1 MRKFFTTLK
10 SVVATAVIA
19 SMTLAASCSYD
30 DSAIKN
36 DLNKVQQE
44 VDKVEKDLAALTERV
59 AALEDQL
66 AQEVEA
72 LESLINGKTVVTKV
86 ETANGVT
93 TVTLSDGT
101 TFNVYPECGVVD
113 TDTDTNT
120 YLSIAEDNGVLY
132 WAVYEMGEF
141 KEWFLVDGEKVAVYD
156 GNDQDDDVCD
166 NPYQPEEPIAP
177 QFRVNTETM
186 KIEVSIDG
194 GNTWVESGLDAS
206 STGAQLF
213 TGVQDNGDGT
223 VTFTLADG
231 SEFAVVKAEVIEFN
245 SARAQVYVKAGEVK
259 DVFFTINDAVAD
271 INVMNQPL
279 GWKAEVALAPVDEED
294 ENNPDPGMGI
304 LAAGGTEFVLKVSA
318 PSKDFVKS
326 GYAEKHGFIQVHFN
340 TEAGACKVAKLAV
353 DLAEITLD
361 VDKAGN
367 ITIENSWVDTFMA
380 TDWLTGQTYE
390 ATDFNNFYVG
400 VLRYFDYTGDF
411 LADEQR
417 GVDIVGGYSNNLGY
431 SLEAFQ
437 VPAYEEGVCEK
448 YTINTSVKELVESDL
463 NYYGVT
469 YEGESFVVFVIPTD
483 PTTGEYNM
491 DGAVFADFKQLTV
504 KLEVAETT
512 WNNVYFNAALLG
524 GSEYNVL
531 PASESEVNNYI
542 EYGYCED
549 VEGYFK
555 LQFDQY
561 IEYQEW
567 GYTFGWQRK
576 GDVVNPHISLAELVP
591 GLHFEGTPDTTYYLA
606 IFAKEEGRTEY
617 TSDDLEIFSF
627 TTKPIVE
634 AETPAEYTL
643 VEGEDF
649 GYFQLHYVLSVPNNT
664 DTVYYKWC
672 DPTAEELESNET
684 LMDALLNGYNN
695 HSEWN
700 DGYSFELSTNVSAPG
715 TTKKLALL
723 IVDTEG
729 NYTLAVEEFTSP
741 VPVYTTAELAIES
754 VDFTATAATI
764 NVSGLEGLELK
775 KAVAYLVA
783 NDANSYYLKSEAD
796 LKDLA
801 LSTNWMYRQL
811 EDFTNG
817 IVYDVA
823 NLKTAD
829 YNTELV
835 AGKTYRVALGLV
847 FADNSIA
854 QTLYGEFTYA
864 EQTEEPEEDTV
875 VFTSAFLEEP
885 NGNYD
890 DLFVNLVNDEIA
902 LRMNFWKCTDGAYL
916 PARLYEV
923 KGGEGVIFSGG
934 SYSKLYNPTTGEIIT
949 SLYGGTV
956 NVSVVDGKYR
966 FDVDITYGSDGVY
979 SFKAVYEGDVTGL
992 NLPAEGGED
1001 PDPEEPEEPGDEV
1014 VYTSADATGD
1024 IAYSDYYVNLYG
1036 SNGDKVVL
1044 NFYGISEYN
1053 TYFIPE
1059 GTYDFGGWSGAVYTG
1074 GYSYIQHSDSSKD
1087 NIYGGTVAVSEV
1099 DGKYR
1104 LVIEAWVGDTNAAF
1118 SAVYEGAI
1126 SGLILPSQYIE
1137 PEPEPEPEPV
1147 GFPAVRAEYDNKFDL
1162 YEYNEGDAEYAFW
1175 LYDENNNYIEVIHR
1189 FGPHTSWDDKYE
1201 AKKVIDGVSVA
1212 ATSVQTQAP
1221 SNYEC
1226 EAGEKYFVVVATFED
1241 ATSVEIRNQLPAVEV
1256 NYLGEDSTYAPGSEN
1271 PGVGGGDGGE
1281 VVELTIDRYAVNPYP
1296 GYGET
1301 EVYFYFDP
1309 SSDAYHRVCFTECP
1323 LSEGLKT
1330 SQFNPSFSSIS
1341 GKGSGSVVAINIEVS
1356 VNASGEYV
1364 FIGTLTD
1371 GDGISYKIDTTNATK
1386 VQ

>member
-30 DSAIKN
+30 DSAIKDN
-36 DLNKVQQE
+36 LNKVQQE

-72 LESLINGKTVVTKV
+72 LESLINGKTVVTNV
-86 ETANGVT
+86 EVANGVT

-120 YLSIAEDNGVLY
+120 YLSIREDNGVLY

-194 GNTWVESGLDAS
+194 GETWVESGLDAS
-206 STGAQLF
+206 TTGAQLF
-213 TGVQDNGDGT
+213 TGVKDNGDGT

-231 SEFAVVKAEVIEFN
+231 SALNVTKAELIEFN

-294 ENNPDPGMGI
+294 ENNAEV
-304 LAAGGTEFVLKVSA
+304 LAAGGTEYVLKVSA

-340 TEAGACKVAKLAV
+340 TAAGACKVAKLAV

-390 ATDFNNFYVG
+390 ATEFNNFYVG

-411 LADEQR
+411 LADEKR

-431 SLEAFQ
+431 SMEAFQ

-448 YTINTSVKELVESDL
+448 YTIHTSVKELVESDL

-483 PTTGEYNM
+483 STTGEYNM
-491 DGAVFADFKQLTV
+491 EGAVFADFKQLTV

-524 GSEYNVL
+524 GTEYNVL
-531 PASESEVNNYI
+531 PASESEVNSYI
-542 EYGYCED
+542 ENGYCEN

-576 GDVVNPHISLAELVP
+576 GDVVDSHISLSDLVP
-591 GLHFEGTPDTTYYLA
+591 GLNFEGTPDTTYYLA

-617 TSDDLEIFSF
+617 TSDDVEIFTF
-627 TTKPIVE
+627 TTEPIVE
-634 AETPAEYTL
+634 AKTPADYTL

-672 DPTAEELESNET
+672 DPTDEVFESDET
-684 LMDALLNGYNN
+684 LMNALINGYNN
-695 HSEWN
+695 HSDWN
-700 DGYSFELSTNVSAPG
+700 DGYSFEVSTNVSAPG
-715 TTKKLALL
+715 TTKNFALL

-754 VDFTATAATI
+754 VDFTTTAATI

-817 IVYDVA
+817 IVYDA
-823 NLKTAD
+823 ATIQTAD
-829 YNTELV
+829 YQKELV
-835 AGKTYRVALGLV
+835 PGKTYRVALGLV
-847 FADNSIA
+847 FADGSIA
-854 QTLYGEFTYA
+854 QTLYGEFAYQA
-864 EQTEEPEEDTV
+864 EEQPEQPEPGDGV
-875 VFTSAFLEEP
+875 VFTSAYIDGEY
-885 NGNYD
+885 YD
-890 DLFVNLVNDEIA
+890 MSVVLTNDETAIV
-902 LRMNFWKCTDGAYL
+902 LNFYECTNYNYL
-916 PARLYEV
+916 PARLYDV
-923 KGGEGVIFSGG
+923 MGAAGGIYSGQWSYVYDYATQTRQNLWGGEVVVS
-934 SYSKLYNPTTGEIIT
+934 E
-949 SLYGGTV
+949 V
-956 NVSVVDGKYR
+956 NGNYR
-966 FDVDITYGSDGVY
+966 FDVDVTCGDTNAQ
-979 SFKAVYEGDVTGL
+979 FKAVYEGPVTGL
-992 NLPAEGGED
+992 
-1001 PDPEEPEEPGDEV
+1001 V
-1014 VYTSADATGD
+1014 V
-1024 IAYSDYYVNLYG
+1024 
-1036 SNGDKVVL
+1036 
-1044 NFYGISEYN
+1044 
-1053 TYFIPE
+1053 
-1059 GTYDFGGWSGAVYTG
+1059 
-1074 GYSYIQHSDSSKD
+1074 
-1087 NIYGGTVAVSEV
+1087 
-1099 DGKYR
+1099 
-1104 LVIEAWVGDTNAAF
+1104 
-1118 SAVYEGAI
+1118 
-1126 SGLILPSQYIE
+1126 PSQWVE
-1137 PEPEPEPEPV
+1137 PEPEPEPEP
-1147 GFPAVRAEYDNKFDL
+1147 
-1162 YEYNEGDAEYAFW
+1162 
-1175 LYDENNNYIEVIHR
+1175 I
-1189 FGPHTSWDDKYE
+1189 
-1201 AKKVIDGVSVA
+1201 
-1212 ATSVQTQAP
+1212 
-1221 SNYEC
+1221 
-1226 EAGEKYFVVVATFED
+1226 
-1241 ATSVEIRNQLPAVEV
+1241 
-1256 NYLGEDSTYAPGSEN
+1256 STLKN
-1271 PGVGGGDGGE
+1271 CFI
-1281 VVELTIDRYAVNPYP
+1281 L
-1296 GYGET
+1296 
-1301 EVYFYFDP
+1301 
-1309 SSDAYHRVCFTECP
+1309 SS
-1323 LSEGLKT
+1323 
-1330 SQFNPSFSSIS
+1330 
-1341 GKGSGSVVAINIEVS
+1341 
-1356 VNASGEYV
+1356 NAS
-1364 FIGTLTD
+1364 ILLHSLL
-1371 GDGISYKIDTTNATK
+1371 I
-1386 VQ
+1386 

>member
-30 DSAIKN
+30 DSAIKDN
-36 DLNKVQQE
+36 LNKVQQE

-120 YLSIAEDNGVLY
+120 YLSIAEEDGVLY
-132 WAVYEMGEF
+132 WAVYEKGEF

-177 QFRVNTETM
+177 MFRVNTETM

-194 GNTWVESGLDAS
+194 GETWVESGLEAS
-206 STGAQLF
+206 AAGAQLF
-213 TGVQDNGDGT
+213 KGVKDNGDGT
-223 VTFTLADG
+223 VTFTLGDD
-231 SEFAVVKAEVIEFN
+231 SEFTVVKAELIEFN

-294 ENNPDPGMGI
+294 ENNAEV
-304 LAAGGTEFVLKVSA
+304 LAAGGTEYVLKVSA

-380 TDWLTGQTYE
+380 TDWMTGQTYE
-390 ATDFNNFYVG
+390 ATEFNNFYVG
-400 VLRYFDYTGDF
+400 VMRYFDYTGDF
-411 LADEQR
+411 LADEKR

-431 SLEAFQ
+431 SIDAFQ

-463 NYYGVT
+463 NYYDVT

-483 PTTGEYNM
+483 STTGEYNM
-491 DGAVFADFKQLTV
+491 EGAVFADFKQLTV

-512 WNNVYFNAALLG
+512 WNNVYFDVALLG

-542 EYGYCED
+542 NNGYCED

-576 GDVVNPHISLAELVP
+576 GDVVDPHISLSDLVP
-591 GLHFEGTPDTTYYLA
+591 GLYFEATPDTTYYLA

-617 TSDDLEIFSF
+617 TSDDVEIFSF
-627 TTKPIVE
+627 TTEPIVE
-634 AETPAEYTL
+634 ATTLAEYTL

-649 GYFQLHYVLSVPNNT
+649 GYFQLQYEVYVPENT
-664 DTVYYKWC
+664 ATVYYGWY
-672 DPTAEELESNET
+672 DATDEVFESNET
-684 LMDALLNGYNN
+684 LMSALLNGYYNN
-695 HSEWN
+695 SDWS
-700 DGYSFELSTNVSAPG
+700 DGYYFNVNQNVSNPG
-715 TTKKLALL
+715 TSKTLALL
-723 IVDTEG
+723 IVDVDG
-729 NYTLAVEEFTSP
+729 NYTLATEVLTSP

-754 VDFTATAATI
+754 VDFTTTAATI

-775 KAVAYLVA
+775 KAVAYLVST
-783 NDANSYYLKSEAD
+783 DANSYYVKSEAD

-817 IVYDVA
+817 IVYDAA

-835 AGKTYRVALGLV
+835 PGKTYRVALGLV
-847 FADNSIA
+847 FADDTIA
-854 QTLYGEFTYA
+854 QTIYGEF
-864 EQTEEPEEDTV
+864 
-875 VFTSAFLEEP
+875 
-885 NGNYD
+885 
-890 DLFVNLVNDEIA
+890 
-902 LRMNFWKCTDGAYL
+902 AY
-916 PARLYEV
+916 
-923 KGGEGVIFSGG
+923 
-934 SYSKLYNPTTGEIIT
+934 
-949 SLYGGTV
+949 
-956 NVSVVDGKYR
+956 
-966 FDVDITYGSDGVY
+966 
-979 SFKAVYEGDVTGL
+979 
-992 NLPAEGGED
+992 PAEGGED
-1001 PDPEEPEEPGDEV
+1001 PDPEQPGDGV
-1014 VYTSADATGD
+1014 VFTSAYMDGE
-1024 IAYSDYYVNLYG
+1024 YYNDMSVVLTN
-1036 SNGDKVVL
+1036 DVTAIVL
-1044 NFYGISEYN
+1044 NFYECTSSNYLPARLYDVMGAAGGIYSGQWSYV
-1053 TYFIPE
+1053 
-1059 GTYDFGGWSGAVYTG
+1059 YDYATQTRQNLWGGEV
-1074 GYSYIQHSDSSKD
+1074 
-1087 NIYGGTVAVSEV
+1087 VVSEV
-1099 DGKYR
+1099 NGNYR
-1104 LVIEAWVGDTNAAF
+1104 FDVDVTCGDTNAQF
-1118 SAVYEGAI
+1118 KAVYEGPVT
-1126 SGLILPSQYIE
+1126 GLVVPSQWVE

-1147 GFPAVRAEYDNKFDL
+1147 GFDAVRAEYDLKMEL
-1162 YEYNEGDAEYAFW
+1162 WEYNEGDAEYAFW
-1175 LYDENNNYIEVIHR
+1175 LYDENNNYIEVKCE
-1189 FGPHTSWDDKYE
+1189 FGPHTGWDYVYS
-1201 AKKVIDGVSVA
+1201 AKKVIDSVESVA
-1212 ATSVQTQAP
+1212 TEVQTQAP
-1221 SNYEC
+1221 SDYEC
-1226 EAGEKYFVVVATFED
+1226 AAGEKYFSVVATFAD
-1241 ATSVEIRNQLPAVEV
+1241 GTYVEFMNQLPAVEV
-1256 NYLGEDSTYAPGSEN
+1256 NYLGEGSTYAPGSEN
-1271 PGVGGGDGGE
+1271 PGVGGGDGGEGGE

-1296 GYGET
+1296 GYNET

-1309 SSDAYHRVCFTECP
+1309 STDAYHRVSFTECP
-1323 LSEGLKT
+1323 LSEGVKT
-1330 SQFNPSFSSIS
+1330 SFSSGFSSIS
-1341 GKGSGSVVAINIEVS
+1341 GQGSGSVAAINIEVS
-1356 VNASGEYV
+1356 VNASNEYV
-1364 FIGTLTD
+1364 FIGSITGTD
-1371 GDGISYKIDTTNATK
+1371 GVTYMIDTTNATK

>member
-30 DSAIKN
+30 DSAIKDN
-36 DLNKVQQE
+36 LNKVQQE

-72 LESLINGKTVVTKV
+72 LESLINGKTVVTNV

-132 WAVYEMGEF
+132 WAVYEKGEF

-194 GNTWVESGLDAS
+194 GETWVESGLEAS
-206 STGAQLF
+206 TTGAQLF
-213 TGVQDNGDGT
+213 TGVKDNGDGT

-231 SEFAVVKAEVIEFN
+231 SELNVTKAELIEFN

-294 ENNPDPGMGI
+294 ENDAEV
-304 LAAGGTEFVLKVSA
+304 LAAGGTEYVLKVSA
-318 PSKDFVKS
+318 PSRDFIKS
-326 GYAEKHGFIQVHFN
+326 GYAEKHGIISVHFN
-340 TEAGACKVAKLAV
+340 TAAGACKVAKLAV

-390 ATDFNNFYVG
+390 ATEFNNFYVG

-411 LADEQR
+411 LADEKR

-431 SLEAFQ
+431 SMEAFQ

-448 YTINTSVKELVESDL
+448 YTIHTSVKELVESDL

-483 PTTGEYNM
+483 STTGEYNM
-491 DGAVFADFKQLTV
+491 EGAVFADFKQLTV

-542 EYGYCED
+542 EEGYCEN

-576 GDVVNPHISLAELVP
+576 GDVVDSHISLSDLVP
-591 GLHFEGTPDTTYYLA
+591 GLNFEGTPDTTYYLA

-617 TSDDLEIFSF
+617 TSDDVEIFTF
-627 TTKPIVE
+627 TTEPIVK
-634 AETPAEYTL
+634 AETPADYTL

-672 DPTAEELESNET
+672 DPTDEVFESDET
-684 LMDALLNGYNN
+684 LMNALINGYNN
-695 HSEWN
+695 HSDWN
-700 DGYSFELSTNVSAPG
+700 DGYSFEVSTNVSAPG
-715 TTKKLALL
+715 TTKNFALL

-754 VDFTATAATI
+754 VDFTTTAATI

-796 LKDLA
+796 LQDLA

-823 NLKTAD
+823 TLKTAD

-854 QTLYGEFTYA
+854 QTLFGEFTYPA
-864 EQTEEPEEDTV
+864 EEQPEEPEQPGDGV
-875 VFTSAFLEEP
+875 VFTSAYIDGDYFDMSVVLTNDVTAIVLNFYECT
-885 NGNYD
+885 NY
-890 DLFVNLVNDEIA
+890 N
-902 LRMNFWKCTDGAYL
+902 YL
-916 PARLYEV
+916 PARLYDV
-923 KGGEGVIFSGG
+923 MGAAGGIYSGQWSYVYDYATQTRQNLWGGEVVVS
-934 SYSKLYNPTTGEIIT
+934 E
-949 SLYGGTV
+949 V
-956 NVSVVDGKYR
+956 NGNYR
-966 FDVDITYGSDGVY
+966 FDVDVTCGDTNAQ
-979 SFKAVYEGDVTGL
+979 FKAVYEGPVTGL
-992 NLPAEGGED
+992 
-1001 PDPEEPEEPGDEV
+1001 V
-1014 VYTSADATGD
+1014 V
-1024 IAYSDYYVNLYG
+1024 
-1036 SNGDKVVL
+1036 
-1044 NFYGISEYN
+1044 
-1053 TYFIPE
+1053 
-1059 GTYDFGGWSGAVYTG
+1059 
-1074 GYSYIQHSDSSKD
+1074 
-1087 NIYGGTVAVSEV
+1087 
-1099 DGKYR
+1099 
-1104 LVIEAWVGDTNAAF
+1104 
-1118 SAVYEGAI
+1118 
-1126 SGLILPSQYIE
+1126 PSQWVE

-1147 GFPAVRAEYDNKFDL
+1147 GFPAVRAEYDLKMEL
-1162 YEYNEGDAEYAFW
+1162 YEYNGGDAEYAFW
-1175 LYDENNNYIEVIHR
+1175 LYDENKNYIEVVCEY
-1189 FGPHTSWDDKYE
+1189 GPHTSWDYKYS

-1221 SNYEC
+1221 SDYGC
-1226 EAGEKYFVVVATFED
+1226 EEGAGEKYFVVKATFED
-1241 ATSVEIRNQLPAVEV
+1241 GTSVEIQNQLPAVEV
-1256 NYLGEDSTYAPGSEN
+1256 NYLGEGSTYAPGSEN
-1271 PGVGGGDGGE
+1271 PGVGGGDGGDAGE

-1296 GYGET
+1296 GYNET

-1309 SSDAYHRVCFTECP
+1309 STDAYHRVSFTECP

-1330 SQFNPSFSSIS
+1330 SFSSGFSSIS
-1341 GKGSGSVVAINIEVS
+1341 GQGSGSVAAINIEVS
-1356 VNASGEYV
+1356 VNASNEYV
-1364 FIGTLTD
+1364 FIGSITGTD
-1371 GDGISYKIDTTNATK
+1371 GVTYMIDTTNATK

>member
-30 DSAIKN
+30 DSAIKDN
-36 DLNKVQQE
+36 LNKVQQE
-44 VDKVEKDLAALTERV
+44 VDKVEKDLAALTDRV

-72 LESLINGKTVVTKV
+72 LESLINGKTVVTNV

-113 TDTDTNT
+113 TDTNT

-132 WAVYEMGEF
+132 WAVYEKGEF

-194 GNTWVESGLDAS
+194 GETWVESGLEAS
-206 STGAQLF
+206 TTGAQLF
-213 TGVQDNGDGT
+213 TGVKDNGDGT

-231 SEFAVVKAEVIEFN
+231 SVLNVTKAELIEFN

-294 ENNPDPGMGI
+294 ENDAEV
-304 LAAGGTEFVLKVSA
+304 LAAGGTEYVLKVSA
-318 PSKDFVKS
+318 PSRDFVKS

-340 TEAGACKVAKLAV
+340 TAAGACKVAKLAV

-380 TDWLTGQTYE
+380 TDWTTGQTYE
-390 ATDFNNFYVG
+390 ATEFNNFYVG
-400 VLRYFDYTGDF
+400 VMSYFDYTGDF
-411 LADEQR
+411 LADEKR
-417 GVDIVGGYSNNLGY
+417 GVEVIGGYVTNLHSY
-431 SLEAFQ
+431 IESLQ
-437 VPAYEEGVCEK
+437 VPTYEEGVCEK
-448 YTINTSVKELVESDL
+448 YTITTSVKEIVESPGL
-463 NYYGVT
+463 NQYGIT

-483 PTTGEYNM
+483 STTGEYNM
-491 DGAVFADFKQLTV
+491 EGAVFADFKQLTV

-512 WNNVYFNAALLG
+512 WNNAYFNAALLG
-524 GSEYNVL
+524 GTDYNFML
-531 PASESEVNNYI
+531 ADEQEVNQYI
-542 EYGYCED
+542 ENGYCED
-549 VEGYFK
+549 AEGYFK

-561 IEYQEW
+561 LDY
-567 GYTFGWQRK
+567 GYTFGWPRK
-576 GDVVNPHISLAELVP
+576 GDVVDSHISLSDLVP
-591 GLHFEGTPDTTYYLA
+591 GLNFEGTPDTTYYLA

-617 TSDDLEIFSF
+617 TSDDVEIFTF
-627 TTKPIVE
+627 TTEPIVE
-634 AETPAEYTL
+634 AETPADYTL

-672 DPTAEELESNET
+672 DPTDEVFESDET
-684 LMDALLNGYNN
+684 LMNALINGYNN
-695 HSEWN
+695 HSDWN

-775 KAVAYLVA
+775 KAVAYLVST
-783 NDANSYYLKSEAD
+783 DANSYYLKSEAD

-817 IVYDVA
+817 IVYDA
-823 NLKTAD
+823 ATIQTAD
-829 YNTELV
+829 YQKELV
-835 AGKTYRVALGLV
+835 PGKTYRVALGLV
-847 FADNSIA
+847 FADGSISN
-854 QTLYGEFTYA
+854 TLFGEFTY
-864 EQTEEPEEDTV
+864 
-875 VFTSAFLEEP
+875 
-885 NGNYD
+885 
-890 DLFVNLVNDEIA
+890 
-902 LRMNFWKCTDGAYL
+902 
-916 PARLYEV
+916 
-923 KGGEGVIFSGG
+923 
-934 SYSKLYNPTTGEIIT
+934 
-949 SLYGGTV
+949 
-956 NVSVVDGKYR
+956 
-966 FDVDITYGSDGVY
+966 
-979 SFKAVYEGDVTGL
+979 
-992 NLPAEGGED
+992 PAEEQ
-1001 PDPEEPEEPGDEV
+1001 PEQPEQPEPGDEV

-1024 IAYSDYYVNLYG
+1024 VAYSDYNVNLYG

-1059 GTYDFGGWSGAVYTG
+1059 GTYDFGGWAGAVYTG
-1074 GYSYIQHSDSSKD
+1074 TYSYIEHSDFTRD
-1087 NIYGGTVAVSEV
+1087 NFNSGTVAVSEV

-1104 LVIEAWVGDTNAAF
+1104 LVIEALVGDTNAAF

-1126 SGLILPSQYIE
+1126 TGLILPSQYIE

-1147 GFPAVRAEYDNKFDL
+1147 GFAPVRAEYDLKFDL
-1162 YEYNEGDAEYAFW
+1162 YEYNGGDAEYAFW

-1189 FGPHTSWDDKYE
+1189 FGPHTSWNDVYE

-1221 SNYEC
+1221 SDYGC
-1226 EAGEKYFVVVATFED
+1226 EEGAGEKYFVVVATFED

-1256 NYLGEDSTYAPGSEN
+1256 NYLGEGSTYAPGLET

-1281 VVELTIDRYAVNPYP
+1281 VVDLTIDRYVVNPDP
-1296 GYGET
+1296 NWGET
-1301 EVYFYFDP
+1301 AASFYYESD
-1309 SSDAYHRVCFTECP
+1309 SDAHHKIYFSECP
-1323 LSEGLKT
+1323 LTEGVKT
-1330 SQFNPSFSSIS
+1330 SFNSTFSYIA
-1341 GKGSGSVVAINIEVS
+1341 GKGTGSVAAINIEVS
-1356 VNASGEYV
+1356 VNADDNYV
-1364 FIGTLTD
+1364 FIGSITD
-1371 GDGISYKIDTTNATK
+1371 KDGVTYNIDTTNASYGY
-1386 VQ
+1386 

>member
-30 DSAIKN
+30 DSAIKDN
-36 DLNKVQQE
+36 LNKVQQE

-132 WAVYEMGEF
+132 WAVYEKGEF
-141 KEWFLVDGEKVAVYD
+141 KEWFLVNGEKVAVYD

-166 NPYQPEEPIAP
+166 NPYEASAP
-177 QFRVNTETM
+177 LFRVNTETM

-206 STGAQLF
+206 AAGAQLF
-213 TGVQDNGDGT
+213 TGVKDNGDGT

-231 SEFAVVKAEVIEFN
+231 SEFAVVKAEVVEFN
-245 SARAQVYVKAGEVK
+245 SSRAQVYVKAGEVK

-279 GWKAEVALAPVDEED
+279 GWKAEVALAPVAEED

-353 DLAEITLD
+353 DLAEITLE

-380 TDWLTGQTYE
+380 TDWMTGQTYE
-390 ATDFNNFYVG
+390 ATEFNNFYVG
-400 VLRYFDYTGDF
+400 VMRYFDYTGDF
-411 LADEQR
+411 LADEKR

-431 SLEAFQ
+431 SIEAFQ

-448 YTINTSVKELVESDL
+448 YTINTSVKELVESSL
-463 NYYGVT
+463 NYYDVA

-483 PTTGEYNM
+483 STTGEYNM
-491 DGAVFADFKQLTV
+491 EGAVFADFKQLTV

-512 WNNVYFNAALLG
+512 WNNVYFNVALLG

-531 PASESEVNNYI
+531 PVSESEVKNYI
-542 EYGYCED
+542 ENGYCED
-549 VEGYFK
+549 VEGYVK

-576 GDVVNPHISLAELVP
+576 GDVVDPHISLSDLVP
-591 GLHFEGTPDTTYYLA
+591 GLYFEATPDTTYYLA

-617 TSDDLEIFSF
+617 TSDDVEIFSF

-634 AETPAEYTL
+634 ATTPAEYTL

-672 DPTAEELESNET
+672 DPTAEELESEET
-684 LMDALLNGYNN
+684 LMDALINGYYSHNQ
-695 HSEWN
+695 WN
-700 DGYSFELSTNVSAPG
+700 DGYSFELSTNVNVAG

-741 VPVYTTAELAIES
+741 VPVFTEAELALES
-754 VDFTATAATI
+754 VDFTATTATF
-764 NVSGLEGLELK
+764 NVAGLEGLNIA
-775 KAVAYLVA
+775 KAFVYIVSTDAY
-783 NDANSYYLKSEAD
+783 SYYLKTEDQLQDIAYKYNNMYKEIED
-796 LKDLA
+796 L
-801 LSTNWMYRQL
+801 S
-811 EDFTNG
+811 NG
-817 IVYDVA
+817 LVFDVA
-823 NLKTAD
+823 TKQTAD
-829 YNTELV
+829 YKSELT

-847 FADNSIA
+847 FADGTVSKA
-854 QTLYGEFTYA
+854 LFGEFTY
-864 EQTEEPEEDTV
+864 
-875 VFTSAFLEEP
+875 
-885 NGNYD
+885 
-890 DLFVNLVNDEIA
+890 
-902 LRMNFWKCTDGAYL
+902 
-916 PARLYEV
+916 
-923 KGGEGVIFSGG
+923 
-934 SYSKLYNPTTGEIIT
+934 
-949 SLYGGTV
+949 
-956 NVSVVDGKYR
+956 
-966 FDVDITYGSDGVY
+966 
-979 SFKAVYEGDVTGL
+979 
-992 NLPAEGGED
+992 PAEEQ
-1001 PDPEEPEEPGDEV
+1001 PEEPGEEPGDEV

-1024 IAYSDYYVNLYG
+1024 IYYSDYFVNLYG

-1044 NFYGISEYN
+1044 NFYGISEQN
-1053 TYFIPE
+1053 TFFIPE
-1059 GTYDFGGWSGAVYTG
+1059 GTYDFGGWYGAVYTG
-1074 GYSYIQHSDSSKD
+1074 TYSYIEHSDLTRD
-1087 NIYGGTVAVSEV
+1087 NFNSGTVAVSEV

-1104 LVIEAWVGDTNAAF
+1104 LEIEAMVGDANTAF

-1126 SGLILPSQYIE
+1126 TGLILPSQFIE

-1147 GFPAVRAEYDNKFDL
+1147 GFAPVRAEYDLKFDL
-1162 YEYNEGDAEYAFW
+1162 YEYNGGDGEYAFW
-1175 LYDENNNYIEVIHR
+1175 LYDENNNYIEVICR
-1189 FGPHTSWDDKYE
+1189 VGPHTNWDYTYY
-1201 AKKVIDGVSVA
+1201 ATKVIDGVSVE
-1212 ATSVQTQAP
+1212 ATEVQTQAP
-1221 SNYEC
+1221 SDYEC
-1226 EAGEKYFVVVATFED
+1226 EAGEKHFRVVATFAD
-1241 ATSVEIRNQLPAVEV
+1241 DTAVQIIVSIPAVEV
-1256 NYLGEDSTYAPGSEN
+1256 NYLGEGSTYAPGSEN
-1271 PGVGGGDGGE
+1271 PGVGGGDGGDGGE

-1296 GYGET
+1296 GYNET

-1309 SSDAYHRVCFTECP
+1309 STDAYHRVSFTECP
-1323 LSEGLKT
+1323 LSEGVKT
-1330 SQFNPSFSSIS
+1330 SFSSGFSSIS
-1341 GKGSGSVVAINIEVS
+1341 GQGSGSVAAINIEVS
-1356 VNASGEYV
+1356 VNASNEYV
-1364 FIGTLTD
+1364 FIGSITGTD
-1371 GDGISYKIDTTNATK
+1371 GVTYMIDTTNATK

>member
-30 DSAIKN
+30 DSAIKDN
-36 DLNKVQQE
+36 LNKVQQE

-72 LESLINGKTVVTKV
+72 LESLINGKTVVTNV

-194 GNTWVESGLDAS
+194 GETWVESGLEAS
-206 STGAQLF
+206 TTGAQLF
-213 TGVQDNGDGT
+213 TGVKDNGDGT

-231 SEFAVVKAEVIEFN
+231 SELNVTKAELIEFN

-294 ENNPDPGMGI
+294 ENDAEV
-304 LAAGGTEFVLKVSA
+304 LAAGGTEYVLKVSA

-326 GYAEKHGFIQVHFN
+326 GYAEKHGIISVHFN
-340 TEAGACKVAKLAV
+340 TAAGACKVAKLAV

-380 TDWLTGQTYE
+380 TDLLTGQTYE
-390 ATDFNNFYVG
+390 ATEFNNFYVG

-411 LADEQR
+411 LADEKR

-431 SLEAFQ
+431 SMEAFQ

-448 YTINTSVKELVESDL
+448 YTIHTSVKELVESDL

-483 PTTGEYNM
+483 STTGEYNM
-491 DGAVFADFKQLTV
+491 EGAVFADFKQLTV

-542 EYGYCED
+542 EEGYCEN

-576 GDVVNPHISLAELVP
+576 GDVVDSHISLSDLVP
-591 GLHFEGTPDTTYYLA
+591 GLNFEGTPDTTYYLA

-617 TSDDLEIFSF
+617 TSDDVEIFTF
-627 TTKPIVE
+627 KTEPIVK
-634 AETPAEYTL
+634 AETPADYTL

-672 DPTAEELESNET
+672 DPTAEELESDET
-684 LMDALLNGYNN
+684 LMNALINGYNN
-695 HSEWN
+695 HSDWN
-700 DGYSFELSTNVSAPG
+700 DGYSFEVSTNVSAPG
-715 TTKKLALL
+715 TTKNFALL

-754 VDFTATAATI
+754 VDFTTTAATI

-775 KAVAYLVA
+775 KAVAYLVST
-783 NDANSYYLKSEAD
+783 DANSYYLKSEAD
-796 LKDLA
+796 LQDLA

-817 IVYDVA
+817 IVYDA
-823 NLKTAD
+823 SAIQTAD
-829 YNTELV
+829 YQKELV

-854 QTLYGEFTYA
+854 QTLFGEFTY
-864 EQTEEPEEDTV
+864 
-875 VFTSAFLEEP
+875 
-885 NGNYD
+885 
-890 DLFVNLVNDEIA
+890 
-902 LRMNFWKCTDGAYL
+902 
-916 PARLYEV
+916 
-923 KGGEGVIFSGG
+923 
-934 SYSKLYNPTTGEIIT
+934 
-949 SLYGGTV
+949 
-956 NVSVVDGKYR
+956 
-966 FDVDITYGSDGVY
+966 
-979 SFKAVYEGDVTGL
+979 
-992 NLPAEGGED
+992 PAEGGED
-1001 PDPEEPEEPGDEV
+1001 PDPEEPEQPGDEV

-1024 IAYSDYYVNLYG
+1024 IANSDYNVNLYG

-1053 TYFIPE
+1053 SYFIPE
-1059 GTYDFGGWSGAVYTG
+1059 GTYDFGGWMGAVYTAG
-1074 GYSYIQHSDSSKD
+1074 FSYIQHSDLTKD
-1087 NIYGGTVAVSEV
+1087 NINNGTVAVSEV

-1137 PEPEPEPEPV
+1137 PEPEPV

-1162 YEYNEGDAEYAFW
+1162 YEYNKGDAEYAFW

-1221 SNYEC
+1221 SDYGC
-1226 EAGEKYFVVVATFED
+1226 EEGAGEKYFVVVATFED
-1241 ATSVEIRNQLPAVEV
+1241 GTSVEIQNQLPAVEV
-1256 NYLGEDSTYAPGSEN
+1256 NYLGEGSTYAPGSEN
-1271 PGVGGGDGGE
+1271 PGVGGGDAGE
-1281 VVELTIDRYAVNPYP
+1281 VVDLTIDRYVVNPDP
-1296 GYGET
+1296 NWGET
-1301 EVYFYFDP
+1301 AASFYYESD
-1309 SSDAYHRVCFTECP
+1309 SDAHHKIYFSECP
-1323 LSEGLKT
+1323 LTEGVKT
-1330 SQFNPSFSSIS
+1330 SFNSTFSYIA
-1341 GKGSGSVVAINIEVS
+1341 GKGTGSVAAINIEVS
-1356 VNASGEYV
+1356 VNADDNYV
-1364 FIGTLTD
+1364 FIGSITD
-1371 GDGISYKIDTTNATK
+1371 KDGVTYNIDTTNASYGY
-1386 VQ
+1386 

>member
-30 DSAIKN
+30 DSAIKDN
-36 DLNKVQQE
+36 LNKVQQE

-72 LESLINGKTVVTKV
+72 LESLINGKTVVTNV
-86 ETANGVT
+86 EVANGVT

-132 WAVYEMGEF
+132 WAVYEKGEF

-194 GNTWVESGLDAS
+194 GETWVESGLEAS
-206 STGAQLF
+206 TTGAQLF
-213 TGVQDNGDGT
+213 TGVKDNGDGT

-231 SEFAVVKAEVIEFN
+231 SELNVTKAELIEFN

-294 ENNPDPGMGI
+294 ENDAEV
-304 LAAGGTEFVLKVSA
+304 LAAGGTEYVLKVSA

-340 TEAGACKVAKLAV
+340 TAAGACKVAKLAV

-390 ATDFNNFYVG
+390 ATEFNNFYVG

-411 LADEQR
+411 LADEKR

-431 SLEAFQ
+431 SMEAFQ

-448 YTINTSVKELVESDL
+448 YTIHTSVKELVESDL

-483 PTTGEYNM
+483 STTGEYNM
-491 DGAVFADFKQLTV
+491 EGAVFADFKQLTV

-542 EYGYCED
+542 EEGYCEN

-576 GDVVNPHISLAELVP
+576 GDVVDSHISLSDLVP
-591 GLHFEGTPDTTYYLA
+591 GLNFEGTPDTTYYLA

-617 TSDDLEIFSF
+617 TSDDVEIFTF
-627 TTKPIVE
+627 TTEPIVK
-634 AETPAEYTL
+634 AETPADYTL

-672 DPTAEELESNET
+672 DPTDEVFESDET
-684 LMDALLNGYNN
+684 LMNALINGYNN
-695 HSEWN
+695 HSDWN
-700 DGYSFELSTNVSAPG
+700 DGYSFEVSTNVSAPG
-715 TTKKLALL
+715 TTKNFALL

-754 VDFTATAATI
+754 VDFTTTAATI

-775 KAVAYLVA
+775 KAVAYLVST
-783 NDANSYYLKSEAD
+783 DANSYYLKSEAD
-796 LKDLA
+796 LQDLA

-817 IVYDVA
+817 IVYDA
-823 NLKTAD
+823 ATIQTAD
-829 YNTELV
+829 YQKELV
-835 AGKTYRVALGLV
+835 PGKTYRVALGLV
-847 FADNSIA
+847 FADGSIA
-854 QTLYGEFTYA
+854 QTLYGEF
-864 EQTEEPEEDTV
+864 
-875 VFTSAFLEEP
+875 
-885 NGNYD
+885 
-890 DLFVNLVNDEIA
+890 
-902 LRMNFWKCTDGAYL
+902 AY
-916 PARLYEV
+916 
-923 KGGEGVIFSGG
+923 
-934 SYSKLYNPTTGEIIT
+934 
-949 SLYGGTV
+949 
-956 NVSVVDGKYR
+956 
-966 FDVDITYGSDGVY
+966 
-979 SFKAVYEGDVTGL
+979 
-992 NLPAEGGED
+992 PAEEQ
-1001 PDPEEPEEPGDEV
+1001 PEQPEQPGDEV

-1024 IAYSDYYVNLYG
+1024 VANSDYYVNLYG

-1044 NFYGISEYN
+1044 NFYGISEYDS
-1053 TYFIPE
+1053 YFIPE
-1059 GTYDFGGWSGAVYTG
+1059 GTYDFGGWMGAVYTAG
-1074 GYSYIQHSDSSKD
+1074 FSYILHSDSTKD
-1087 NIYGGTVAVSEV
+1087 NINNGTVAVSEV

-1104 LVIEAWVGDTNAAF
+1104 LVIEAWVGDTNAEF

-1256 NYLGEDSTYAPGSEN
+1256 NYLGEDSNYAPGSEN
-1271 PGVGGGDGGE
+1271 PGVGGGDGGDAGE

-1296 GYGET
+1296 GYNET

-1309 SSDAYHRVCFTECP
+1309 STDAYHRVSFTECP

-1330 SQFNPSFSSIS
+1330 SFSSGFSSIS
-1341 GKGSGSVVAINIEVS
+1341 GQGSGSVAAINIEVS
-1356 VNASGEYV
+1356 VNASNEYV
-1364 FIGTLTD
+1364 FIGSITGTD
-1371 GDGISYKIDTTNATK
+1371 GVTYMIDTTNATK

>member
-30 DSAIKN
+30 DSAIKDN
-36 DLNKVQQE
+36 LNKVQQE
-44 VDKVEKDLAALTERV
+44 VDKVEKDLAALTDRV

-72 LESLINGKTVVTKV
+72 LESLINGKTVVTNV
-86 ETANGVT
+86 EVANGVT

-113 TDTDTNT
+113 TDTNT

-132 WAVYEMGEF
+132 WAVYEKGEF

-166 NPYQPEEPIAP
+166 DPYQPEEPIAP
-177 QFRVNTETM
+177 MFRVNTETM

-194 GNTWVESGLDAS
+194 GDNWVDSGLEAS
-206 STGAQLF
+206 AAGAQLF
-213 TGVQDNGDGT
+213 TGVKDNGDGT
-223 VTFTLADG
+223 VTFTLGDD
-231 SEFAVVKAEVIEFN
+231 SEFTVVKAELIEFN

-259 DVFFTINDAVAD
+259 DVFFTINDAVVD

-294 ENNPDPGMGI
+294 ENNAEV
-304 LAAGGTEFVLKVSA
+304 LAAGGTEYVLKVSA
-318 PSKDFVKS
+318 PSNDFVKS
-326 GYAEKHGFIQVHFN
+326 GYAEKHGIISVHFN
-340 TEAGACKVAKLAV
+340 TAAGACKVAKLAV

-380 TDWLTGQTYE
+380 TDWTTGQTYE
-390 ATDFNNFYVG
+390 ATEFNNFYVG

-411 LADEQR
+411 LADEKR
-417 GVDIVGGYSNNLGY
+417 GVEVIGGYVTNLHSY
-431 SLEAFQ
+431 IESLQ
-437 VPAYEEGVCEK
+437 VPTYEEGVCEK
-448 YTINTSVKELVESDL
+448 YTITTSVKEIVESPGL
-463 NYYGVT
+463 NQYGIT

-483 PTTGEYNM
+483 STTGEYNM
-491 DGAVFADFKQLTV
+491 EGAVFADFKQLTV

-542 EYGYCED
+542 EEGYCEN

-576 GDVVNPHISLAELVP
+576 GDVVDSHISLSDLVP
-591 GLHFEGTPDTTYYLA
+591 GLNFEGTPDTTYYLA

-617 TSDDLEIFSF
+617 TSDDVEIFTF
-627 TTKPIVE
+627 TTEPIVE
-634 AETPAEYTL
+634 AKTPADYTL

-672 DPTAEELESNET
+672 DPTDEVFESDET
-684 LMDALLNGYNN
+684 LMNALINGYNN
-695 HSEWN
+695 HSDWN
-700 DGYSFELSTNVSAPG
+700 DGYSFEVSTNVSAPG
-715 TTKKLALL
+715 TTKNFALL

-754 VDFTATAATI
+754 VDFTTTAATI

-817 IVYDVA
+817 IVYDA
-823 NLKTAD
+823 SAIQTAD
-829 YNTELV
+829 YQKELV

-847 FADNSIA
+847 FADGSIA
-854 QTLYGEFTYA
+854 QTLYGEF
-864 EQTEEPEEDTV
+864 
-875 VFTSAFLEEP
+875 
-885 NGNYD
+885 
-890 DLFVNLVNDEIA
+890 
-902 LRMNFWKCTDGAYL
+902 AY
-916 PARLYEV
+916 
-923 KGGEGVIFSGG
+923 
-934 SYSKLYNPTTGEIIT
+934 
-949 SLYGGTV
+949 
-956 NVSVVDGKYR
+956 
-966 FDVDITYGSDGVY
+966 
-979 SFKAVYEGDVTGL
+979 
-992 NLPAEGGED
+992 PAEEQ
-1001 PDPEEPEEPGDEV
+1001 PEQPEQPEPGDEV

-1024 IAYSDYYVNLYG
+1024 VAYSDYNVNLYG

-1053 TYFIPE
+1053 TYFIPK
-1059 GTYDFGGWSGAVYTG
+1059 GTYDFGGWAGAVYTG
-1074 GYSYIQHSDSSKD
+1074 TYSYIEHSDFTRD
-1087 NIYGGTVAVSEV
+1087 NFNSGTVAVSEV

-1104 LVIEAWVGDTNAAF
+1104 LVIEALVGDTNAAF

-1126 SGLILPSQYIE
+1126 TGLILPSQYIE

-1147 GFPAVRAEYDNKFDL
+1147 GFPAVRAEYDNKMEL
-1162 YEYNEGDAEYAFW
+1162 YEYNGGDAEYAFW

-1221 SNYEC
+1221 SDYGC
-1226 EAGEKYFVVVATFED
+1226 EEGAGEKYFVVVATFED
-1241 ATSVEIRNQLPAVEV
+1241 GTSVEIQNQLPAVEV
-1256 NYLGEDSTYAPGSEN
+1256 NYLGEGSTYAPGLET
-1271 PGVGGGDGGE
+1271 PGVGGGE
-1281 VVELTIDRYAVNPYP
+1281 VVDLTIYRVELQPWPTYNETYAS
-1296 GYGET
+1296 
-1301 EVYFYFDP
+1301 FYYEND
-1309 SSDAYHRVCFTECP
+1309 SSAHHMVSFTECP
-1323 LSEGLKT
+1323 LTEGVKT
-1330 SQFNPSFSSIS
+1330 SFNSTFSSIQ
-1341 GKGSGSVVAINIEVS
+1341 GKGTNAIESINIAVS
-1356 VNASGEYV
+1356 VNAEGNYV
-1364 FIGTLTD
+1364 FIGSITD
-1371 GDGISYKIDTTNATK
+1371 KDGVTYNIDTTNASYGY
-1386 VQ
+1386 

>member
-30 DSAIKN
+30 DSAIKDN
-36 DLNKVQQE
+36 LNKVQQE

-72 LESLINGKTVVTKV
+72 LESLINGKTVVTNV

-113 TDTDTNT
+113 TDTNT

-132 WAVYEMGEF
+132 WAVYEKGEF

-194 GNTWVESGLDAS
+194 GETWVESGLEAS
-206 STGAQLF
+206 TTGAQLF
-213 TGVQDNGDGT
+213 TGVKDNGDGT

-231 SEFAVVKAEVIEFN
+231 SELNVTKAELIEFN

-294 ENNPDPGMGI
+294 ENDAEV
-304 LAAGGTEFVLKVSA
+304 LAAGGTEYVLKVSA

-340 TEAGACKVAKLAV
+340 TAAGACKVAKLAV

-390 ATDFNNFYVG
+390 ATEFNNFYVG

-411 LADEQR
+411 LADEKR

-431 SLEAFQ
+431 SMEAFQ

-483 PTTGEYNM
+483 STTGEYNM
-491 DGAVFADFKQLTV
+491 EGAVFADFKQLTV

-542 EYGYCED
+542 EEGYCEN

-576 GDVVNPHISLAELVP
+576 GDVVDSHISLSDLVP
-591 GLHFEGTPDTTYYLA
+591 GLNFEGTPDTTYYLA

-617 TSDDLEIFSF
+617 TSDDVEIFSF

-634 AETPAEYTL
+634 ATPPAEYTL

-672 DPTAEELESNET
+672 DLTAEELESEET
-684 LMDALLNGYNN
+684 LMDALINGYYSHNQ
-695 HSEWN
+695 WN
-700 DGYSFELSTNVSAPG
+700 DGYSFELSTNVNVAG

-741 VPVYTTAELAIES
+741 VPVFTEAELALES
-754 VDFTATAATI
+754 VDFTATTATF
-764 NVSGLEGLELK
+764 NVAGLEGLNIA
-775 KAVAYLVA
+775 KAFVYIVSTDAY
-783 NDANSYYLKSEAD
+783 SYYLKTEDQLQDIAYKYNNMYKEIED
-796 LKDLA
+796 L
-801 LSTNWMYRQL
+801 S
-811 EDFTNG
+811 NG
-817 IVYDVA
+817 LVFDVA
-823 NLKTAD
+823 TKQTAD
-829 YNTELV
+829 YKSELT

-847 FADNSIA
+847 FADGTVSKA
-854 QTLYGEFTYA
+854 LYGEFAYA
-864 EQTEEPEEDTV
+864 EQTEEPEDDVV
-875 VFTSAFLEEP
+875 VFTSAFLEDTY
-885 NGNYD
+885 GNYD
-890 DLFVNLVNDEIA
+890 DIFVNLVNDEIA
-902 LRMNFWKCTDGAYL
+902 LRLNFWKCTDGTYL
-916 PARLYEV
+916 PAKLYEV
-923 KGGEGVIFSGG
+923 AGGDGVVWKGGSH
-934 SYSKLYNPTTGEIIT
+934 SRLYDPTTNEMIT

-956 NVSVVDGKYR
+956 EVSVVDGKYR
-966 FDVDITYGSDGVY
+966 FDVDITYGADGVY

-992 NLPAEGGED
+992 DLPAEGGED
-1001 PDPEEPEEPGDEV
+1001 PDPEQPEQPEPGEEV
-1014 VYTSADATGD
+1014 VFTSAYMDGE
-1024 IAYSDYYVNLYG
+1024 YYNDMSVVLTN
-1036 SNGDKVVL
+1036 DVTAIVL
-1044 NFYGISEYN
+1044 NFYECTNYNYLPARLYDVMGAAGGIYSGQWSYV
-1053 TYFIPE
+1053 
-1059 GTYDFGGWSGAVYTG
+1059 YDYATQTRQNLWGGEV
-1074 GYSYIQHSDSSKD
+1074 
-1087 NIYGGTVAVSEV
+1087 VVSEV
-1099 DGKYR
+1099 NGNYR
-1104 LVIEAWVGDTNAAF
+1104 FDVDVTCGDTNAQF
-1118 SAVYEGAI
+1118 KAVYEGPVT
-1126 SGLILPSQYIE
+1126 GLVVPSQWVE

-1147 GFPAVRAEYDNKFDL
+1147 GFPAVRAEYDNKMEL
-1162 YEYNEGDAEYAFW
+1162 YEYNGGDAEYAFW
-1175 LYDENNNYIEVIHR
+1175 LYDESNNYIEVKCE
-1189 FGPHTSWDDKYE
+1189 FGPHTGWDYVYS
-1201 AKKVIDGVSVA
+1201 AKKVIDSVESVA
-1212 ATSVQTQAP
+1212 TEVATQAP
-1221 SNYEC
+1221 SDYEC
-1226 EAGEKYFVVVATFED
+1226 QAGEKYFKVIATFAD
-1241 ATSVEIRNQLPAVEV
+1241 GTYVEFMNQLPAVEV
-1256 NYLGEDSTYAPGSEN
+1256 NYLGADSTYAPGSEN
-1271 PGVGGGDGGE
+1271 PGVGGGDE
-1281 VVELTIDRYAVNPYP
+1281 PAAPSVVDLTVYRVQVSSYP
-1296 GYGET
+1296 ADGET
-1301 EVYFYFDP
+1301 EVSFFYESD
-1309 SSDAYHRVCFTECP
+1309 SDAYHKICIKECP
-1323 LSEGLKT
+1323 LTEGVKT
-1330 SQFNPSFSSIS
+1330 QFNS
-1341 GKGSGSVVAINIEVS
+1341 KWSVINGANIVESINIAVS
-1356 VNASGEYV
+1356 VDANSNYV
-1364 FIGTLTD
+1364 FIG
-1371 GDGISYKIDTTNATK
+1371 SYTTTTGVTYNIDTTNASYGY
-1386 VQ
+1386 

>member
-30 DSAIKN
+30 DSAIKDN
-36 DLNKVQQE
+36 LNKVQQE
-44 VDKVEKDLAALTERV
+44 VDKVEKDLAALTDRV
-59 AALEDQL
+59 AALEEQL

-72 LESLINGKTVVTKV
+72 LESLINGKTVVTNV

-120 YLSIAEDNGVLY
+120 YLSIREDNGVLY
-132 WAVYEMGEF
+132 WAVYEKGEF

-194 GNTWVESGLDAS
+194 GETWVESGLEAS
-206 STGAQLF
+206 TTGAQLF
-213 TGVQDNGDGT
+213 TGVKDNGDGT

-231 SEFAVVKAEVIEFN
+231 SVLNVTKAELIEFN

-294 ENNPDPGMGI
+294 ENDAEV
-304 LAAGGTEFVLKVSA
+304 LAAGGTEYVLKVSA
-318 PSKDFVKS
+318 PSNDFVKS

-340 TEAGACKVAKLAV
+340 TAAGACKVAKLAV

-380 TDWLTGQTYE
+380 TDWTTGQTYE
-390 ATDFNNFYVG
+390 ATEFNNFYVG

-411 LADEQR
+411 LADERR
-417 GVDIVGGYSNNLGY
+417 GVEIVGGYANNLGSY
-431 SLEAFQ
+431 VEAFQ
-437 VPAYEEGVCEK
+437 VPVYEEGVCEK
-448 YTINTSVKELVESDL
+448 YTINTSVKEIVESSL
-463 NYYGVT
+463 NQYGLT

-483 PTTGEYNM
+483 STTGEYNM
-491 DGAVFADFKQLTV
+491 EGAVFADFKQLTV

-512 WNNVYFNAALLG
+512 WNNVYFNATLLG

-542 EYGYCED
+542 EEGYCEN

-576 GDVVNPHISLAELVP
+576 GDVVDSHISLSDLVP
-591 GLHFEGTPDTTYYLA
+591 GLNFEGTPDTTYYLA

-617 TSDDLEIFSF
+617 TSDDVEIFTF
-627 TTKPIVE
+627 TTEPIVK
-634 AETPAEYTL
+634 AETPADYTL

-672 DPTAEELESNET
+672 DPTDEVFESDET
-684 LMDALLNGYNN
+684 LMNALINGYNN
-695 HSEWN
+695 HSDWN
-700 DGYSFELSTNVSAPG
+700 DGYSFEVSTNVSAPG
-715 TTKKLALL
+715 TTKNFALL

-754 VDFTATAATI
+754 VDFTTTAATI

-817 IVYDVA
+817 IVYDA
-823 NLKTAD
+823 SAIQTAD
-829 YNTELV
+829 YQKELV

-847 FADNSIA
+847 FADGSIA
-854 QTLYGEFTYA
+854 QTIFGEFTY
-864 EQTEEPEEDTV
+864 
-875 VFTSAFLEEP
+875 
-885 NGNYD
+885 
-890 DLFVNLVNDEIA
+890 
-902 LRMNFWKCTDGAYL
+902 
-916 PARLYEV
+916 
-923 KGGEGVIFSGG
+923 
-934 SYSKLYNPTTGEIIT
+934 
-949 SLYGGTV
+949 
-956 NVSVVDGKYR
+956 
-966 FDVDITYGSDGVY
+966 
-979 SFKAVYEGDVTGL
+979 
-992 NLPAEGGED
+992 PAEEQ
-1001 PDPEEPEEPGDEV
+1001 PEQPEQPEPGDEV

-1024 IAYSDYYVNLYG
+1024 VAYSDYNVNLYG

-1059 GTYDFGGWSGAVYTG
+1059 GTYDFGGWAGAVYTG
-1074 GYSYIQHSDSSKD
+1074 TYSYIEHSDFTRD
-1087 NIYGGTVAVSEV
+1087 NFNSGTVAVSEV

-1104 LVIEAWVGDTNAAF
+1104 LVIEAQVGDTNAAF

-1126 SGLILPSQYIE
+1126 TGLILPSQYIE

-1147 GFPAVRAEYDNKFDL
+1147 GFAAVRAEYDNKMEL
-1162 YEYNEGDAEYAFW
+1162 WEYNEGDSEYAFW
-1175 LYDENNNYIEVIHR
+1175 LYDENNNYIEVVCK
-1189 FGPHTSWDDKYE
+1189 FGPHTGWDYVYS
-1201 AKKVIDGVSVA
+1201 AKMVVDSVENV

-1221 SNYEC
+1221 SDYGC
-1226 EAGEKYFVVVATFED
+1226 EEGAGEKYFKVIATFAD
-1241 ATSVEIRNQLPAVEV
+1241 GTYVEFMNQLPAVEV
-1256 NYLGEDSTYAPGSEN
+1256 NYLGEGSTYAPGLET
-1271 PGVGGGDGGE
+1271 PGVGGGDE
-1281 VVELTIDRYAVNPYP
+1281 SSDVYPTIYGIEFRYEPD
-1296 GYGET
+1296 YGET
-1301 EVYFYFDP
+1301 EVFFYIDEAG
-1309 SSDAYHRVCFTECP
+1309 SQYHRVCFTEYP
-1323 LSEGLKT
+1323 LTEGVKT
-1330 SQFNPSFSSIS
+1330 SYTKNFTSIA
-1341 GKGSGSVVAINIEVS
+1341 GKGATVAAINIEVS
-1356 VNASGEYV
+1356 KNASGDFV
-1364 FIGTLTD
+1364 FIGTITGED
-1371 GDGISYKIDTTNATK
+1371 GTVYHIDTTNAEMW
-1386 VQ
+1386 

>member
-30 DSAIKN
+30 DSAIKDN
-36 DLNKVQQE
+36 LNKVQQE
-44 VDKVEKDLAALTERV
+44 VDKVEKDLAALTDRV

-72 LESLINGKTVVTKV
+72 LESLINGKTVVTNV

-132 WAVYEMGEF
+132 WAVYEKGEF

-194 GNTWVESGLDAS
+194 GETWVESGLDAS
-206 STGAQLF
+206 TTGAQLF
-213 TGVQDNGDGT
+213 TGVKDNGDGT

-231 SEFAVVKAEVIEFN
+231 SVLNVTKAEVIEFN

-294 ENNPDPGMGI
+294 ENDAEV
-304 LAAGGTEFVLKVSA
+304 LAAGGTEYVLKVSA
-318 PSKDFVKS
+318 PSADFVKS
-326 GYAEKHGFIQVHFN
+326 GYAEKHGIISVHFN
-340 TEAGACKVAKLAV
+340 TAAGACKVAKLAV

-380 TDWLTGQTYE
+380 TDWTTGQTYE
-390 ATDFNNFYVG
+390 ATEFNNFYVG
-400 VLRYFDYTGDF
+400 VMSYFDYTGDF
-411 LADEQR
+411 LADEKR
-417 GVDIVGGYSNNLGY
+417 GVEVIGGYVTNLHSY
-431 SLEAFQ
+431 IESLQ
-437 VPAYEEGVCEK
+437 VPTYEEGVCEK
-448 YTINTSVKELVESDL
+448 YTITTSVKEIVESPGL
-463 NYYGVT
+463 NQYGIA

-483 PTTGEYNM
+483 STTGEYNM
-491 DGAVFADFKQLTV
+491 EGAVFADFKQLTV

-512 WNNVYFNAALLG
+512 WNNAYLNAVLLG

-542 EYGYCED
+542 EEGYCEN

-576 GDVVNPHISLAELVP
+576 GDVVDSHISLSDLVP
-591 GLHFEGTPDTTYYLA
+591 GLNFEGTPDTTYYLA

-617 TSDDLEIFSF
+617 TSDDVEIFTF
-627 TTKPIVE
+627 TTEPIVE
-634 AETPAEYTL
+634 AETPADYTL

-672 DPTAEELESNET
+672 DPTDEVFESDET
-684 LMDALLNGYNN
+684 LMNALINGYNN
-695 HSEWN
+695 HSDWN
-700 DGYSFELSTNVSAPG
+700 DGYSFEVSTNVSAPG
-715 TTKKLALL
+715 TTKNFALL

-754 VDFTATAATI
+754 VDFTTTAATI

-796 LKDLA
+796 LQDLA

-817 IVYDVA
+817 IVYDA
-823 NLKTAD
+823 ATIQTAD
-829 YNTELV
+829 YQKELV

-847 FADNSIA
+847 FADGSISN
-854 QTLYGEFTYA
+854 TLFGEFTYPA
-864 EQTEEPEEDTV
+864 EGGEDTEEDVT

-885 NGNYD
+885 NGNYED
-890 DLFVNLVNDEIA
+890 IFVNLVNDEIA

-923 KGGEGVIFSGG
+923 KGGDGVIFSGG
-934 SYSKLYNPTTGEIIT
+934 SYSKLYDPTTNEMIT

-966 FDVDITYGSDGVY
+966 FDVDITYGADGVY

-992 NLPAEGGED
+992 NLPAEGGV
-1001 PDPEEPEEPGDEV
+1001 DPEEPVEPEV
-1014 VYTSADATGD
+1014 LVMDSITRANFKNSKLQFFHQVDGNNVYCAGFYNYDVVDTDKMLIQEGE
-1024 IAYSDYYVNLYG
+1024 YVVG
-1036 SNGDKVVL
+1036 SN
-1044 NFYGISEYN
+1044 FYAYGYSNVYDYVAGGYN
-1053 TYFIPE
+1053 
-1059 GTYDFGGWSGAVYTG
+1059 YDFDEGGVM
-1074 GYSYIQHSDSSKD
+1074 K
-1087 NIYGGTVAVSEV
+1087 VSEV
-1099 DGKYR
+1099 NGAYHIEFSGTLNDGTVV
-1104 LVIEAWVGDTNAAF
+1104 LEFVFDGLIE
-1118 SAVYEGAI
+1118 
-1126 SGLILPSQYIE
+1126 GLILPSEYVA
-1137 PEPEPEPEPV
+1137 PV
-1147 GFPAVRAEYDNKFDL
+1147 VLDFVPVRAEYDNKFDL
-1162 YEYNEGDAEYAFW
+1162 YEYNGGDAEYAFW

-1189 FGPHTSWDDKYE
+1189 FGPHTSWNDVYE
-1201 AKKVIDGVSVA
+1201 AKKVIDGVESVA
-1212 ATSVQTQAP
+1212 TEVATQAP
-1221 SNYEC
+1221 NNHEC
-1226 EAGEKYFVVVATFED
+1226 EAGEKYFVVEATFED
-1241 ATSVEIRNQLPAVEV
+1241 ATTVEIMNQLPAVEV
-1256 NYLGEDSTYAPGSEN
+1256 NYLGEGSTYAPGSEN
-1271 PGVGGGDGGE
+1271 PGVGGGDGGDGGDGGE
-1281 VVELTIDRYAVNPYP
+1281 VVELTIDRYAIKEW
-1296 GYGET
+1296 GDLGET

-1309 SSDAYHRVCFTECP
+1309 TTDANHRVSFTECP
-1323 LSEGLKT
+1323 LTEGVKT
-1330 SQFNPSFSSIS
+1330 AFNPTYSSIT
-1341 GKGSGSVVAINIEVS
+1341 GKGSIAAINIEVS
-1356 VNASGEYV
+1356 KNASGDYV
-1364 FIGTLTD
+1364 FIGTTTD
-1371 GDGISYKIDTTNATK
+1371 GDGISYKIDTTNAELL
-1386 VQ
+1386 

>member
-30 DSAIKN
+30 DSAIKDN
-36 DLNKVQQE
+36 LNKVQQE

-132 WAVYEMGEF
+132 WAVYEKGEF
-141 KEWFLVDGEKVAVYD
+141 KEWFLVNGEKVAVYD

-166 NPYQPEEPIAP
+166 NPYQPEEPIVP

-194 GNTWVESGLDAS
+194 GENWFESGLDAS
-206 STGAQLF
+206 STGGQLF
-213 TGVQDNGDGT
+213 TGVKDNGDGT

-231 SEFAVVKAEVIEFN
+231 SELNVTKAELIEFN

-294 ENNPDPGMGI
+294 ENDAEV
-304 LAAGGTEFVLKVSA
+304 LAAGGTEYVLKVSA
-318 PSKDFVKS
+318 PSNDFVKS

-340 TEAGACKVAKLAV
+340 TAAGACKVAKLAV

-390 ATDFNNFYVG
+390 ATEFNNFYVG

-411 LADEQR
+411 LADEKR

-431 SLEAFQ
+431 SIEAFQ

-448 YTINTSVKELVESDL
+448 HTIHTSVKELVESDL
-463 NYYGVT
+463 NYYDIT

-483 PTTGEYNM
+483 STTGEYNM
-491 DGAVFADFKQLTV
+491 EGAVFADFKQLTV

-524 GSEYNVL
+524 GSEYNVM
-531 PASESEVNNYI
+531 PASESEVNYYI
-542 EYGYCED
+542 ENGYCED
-549 VEGYFK
+549 AEGYFK

-561 IEYQEW
+561 IEYQDY

-576 GDVVNPHISLAELVP
+576 DDVVDPHISLSDLVP
-591 GLHFEGTPDTTYYLA
+591 GLYFEATPDTTYYLA

-617 TSDDLEIFSF
+617 TSDDVKIFTF
-627 TTKPIVE
+627 TTEPIVE
-634 AETPAEYTL
+634 AETPAEYAL

-672 DPTAEELESNET
+672 DPTDEVFESDET
-684 LMDALLNGYNN
+684 LMNALINGYSS

-700 DGYSFELSTNVSAPG
+700 DGYSFDVSTNVGAPG
-715 TTKKLALL
+715 TTKKFALL

-754 VDFTATAATI
+754 VDFTTAAATI

-775 KAVAYLVA
+775 KAVAYLVST
-783 NDANSYYLKSEAD
+783 DANSYYVKSEAD
-796 LKDLA
+796 LQDLA

-817 IVYDVA
+817 IVYDAA
-823 NLKTAD
+823 NLQTAD
-829 YNTELV
+829 YKSELV
-835 AGKTYRVALGLV
+835 PGKTYRVALGLV
-847 FADNSIA
+847 FADGSISN
-854 QTLYGEFTYA
+854 TLFGEFTY
-864 EQTEEPEEDTV
+864 
-875 VFTSAFLEEP
+875 
-885 NGNYD
+885 
-890 DLFVNLVNDEIA
+890 
-902 LRMNFWKCTDGAYL
+902 
-916 PARLYEV
+916 
-923 KGGEGVIFSGG
+923 
-934 SYSKLYNPTTGEIIT
+934 
-949 SLYGGTV
+949 
-956 NVSVVDGKYR
+956 
-966 FDVDITYGSDGVY
+966 
-979 SFKAVYEGDVTGL
+979 
-992 NLPAEGGED
+992 PAEEQ
-1001 PDPEEPEEPGDEV
+1001 PEEPEQPGDEV

-1024 IAYSDYYVNLYG
+1024 IYYSDYYVNLYG
-1036 SNGDKVVL
+1036 SNGDKVVM
-1044 NFYGISEYN
+1044 NFYGISEYD
-1053 TYFIPE
+1053 TFFIPE

-1074 GYSYIQHSDSSKD
+1074 GYSYVQHSDSTIEYI
-1087 NIYGGTVAVSEV
+1087 NGGTVAVSEV

-1104 LVIEAWVGDTNAAF
+1104 LEIEATVGDTNAAF
-1118 SAVYEGAI
+1118 SAVYEGLI
-1126 SGLILPSQYIE
+1126 DGLILPSQYIA

-1147 GFPAVRAEYDNKFDL
+1147 GFAAVRAEYDNKMEL
-1162 YEYNEGDAEYAFW
+1162 YEYNGGDAEYAFW
-1175 LYDENNNYIEVIHR
+1175 LYDENNNYIEVICE
-1189 FGPHTSWDDKYE
+1189 FGPHTDWNYVYS

-1221 SNYEC
+1221 SDYEC

-1241 ATSVEIRNQLPAVEV
+1241 ATSVEIKNQLPAVEV
-1256 NYLGEDSTYAPGSEN
+1256 NYLGEGSTYAPGSEN

-1281 VVELTIDRYAVNPYP
+1281 VVELTIDRYAVKPYP
-1296 GYGET
+1296 NLGET

-1309 SSDAYHRVCFTECP
+1309 TTDAYHRVSFTECP
-1323 LSEGLKT
+1323 LTEGVKT
-1330 SQFNPSFSSIS
+1330 TQFNPSFSLVA
-1341 GKGSGSVVAINIEVS
+1341 GKGTSSVAAINIEVS

-1364 FIGTLTD
+1364 FIGTITD
-1371 GDGISYKIDTTNATK
+1371 VDGITYKIDTTNATK
-1386 VQ
+1386 VEY